1 MLSIRIVWNRCRTC
15 VYVVHA
21 VKQKQPQSKGACQ
34 LMRPVIIS
42 LILLSVPLSA
52 LRAHDEKV
60 SASQLQISKHEA
72 IWDVDV
78 GLLGLEKVM
87 KFPAGPVELTEFQL
101 QSMRDQIVQYLGDR
115 LSVEINGHA
124 TTPAVGPLEPIYEPF
139 MLTGEPHIA
148 RVRQEFRFHSAE
160 EIKRLRLELRFFSEL
175 TTQHRAVVNVS
186 WGNQIRQ
193 YTRVGPSRLELAPPE
208 SNPAFWS
215 EASDFLFWGAHHIF
229 IGYDH
234 IAFLFALLLG
244 ARRLRETIFIVTSF
258 TLAHSLTLLLAA
270 LDLIRVSQVLTESLI
285 AASIVY
291 VSIENYFLR
300 EGKHRWA
307 LTFFFGLVHGL
318 GFSTVLRERLSN
330 VSGIVV
336 PVLSFNA
343 GVELGQIAILLVAY
357 PVLRWLRRGGDEGIR
372 QARHRRLVWI
382 GSAPILMLG
391 LGWFVERVFGLRFM
405 PI

>member
-1 MLSIRIVWNRCRTC
+1 M
-15 VYVVHA
+15 
-21 VKQKQPQSKGACQ
+21 K
-34 LMRPVIIS
+34 PVIIS
-42 LILLSVPLSA
+42 LILLSLPLSS
-52 LRAHDEKV
+52 LRAHDEMV
-60 SASQLQISKHEA
+60 SASRVEISKHEV

-87 KFPAGPVELTEFQL
+87 KFPAGPAELSESQL
-101 QSMRDQIVQYLGDR
+101 QSMRDQVAQYLRDR

-124 TTPAVGPLEPIYEPF
+124 TAPAIGPLEPIYEPF
-139 MLTGEPHIA
+139 MLTGEPYIA
-148 RVRQEFRFHSAE
+148 RVRQEFRFHTAK
-160 EIKRLRLELRFFSEL
+160 EIVRLGLEFRFFAEL

-193 YTRVGPSRLELAPPE
+193 YTRVGPSRLELTPN
-208 SNPAFWS
+208 STFWS
-215 EASDFLFWGAHHIF
+215 NARDFLFWGTHHIF

-244 ARRLRETIFIVTSF
+244 ARSFRETIFIVTSF

-291 VSIENYFLR
+291 VSLENYFLR
-300 EGKHRWA
+300 EGTHRWA
-307 LTFFFGLVHGL
+307 LTFVFGLVHGL
-318 GFSTVLRERLSN
+318 GFSTVLRERLSSA
-330 VSGIVV
+330 SGIVI
-336 PVLSFNA
+336 PVLSFNI
-343 GVELGQIAILLVAY
+343 GVELGQITILLVAY
-357 PVLRWLRRGGDEGIR
+357 PLILWLRRGGDESIR
-372 QARHRRLVWI
+372 QARHRRLVRI
-382 GSAPILMLG
+382 GSAPILILG